1 MQTGSCSS
9 ALKTENLELHQKSRS
24 SLVRRFWTLLRRP
37 ELFKKASW
45 LDFHLRTASF
55 LKKEVTKTN
64 FARTICVCKCNRFKS
79 FMWAVILGQARIY
92 ISDPL
97 AVFAV
102 IERLAVR
109 DPTALKLYSCRDMCD
124 FHTTQFSWLS
134 SIRLNCQDRSRWEVW
149 LAKGN
154 LTSSVHGD
162 MAENLIRVK
171 LINLFASVKP
181 GWNLVSKRETK

>member
-1 MQTGSCSS
+1 M
-9 ALKTENLELHQKSRS
+9 
-24 SLVRRFWTLLRRP
+24 
-37 ELFKKASW
+37 
-45 LDFHLRTASF
+45 RTVLF
-55 LKKEVTKTN
+55 LKKEVTKTS

-109 DPTALKLYSCRDMCD
+109 DPTALKLYSCRNMCD

-134 SIRLNCQDRSRWEVW
+134 SLRLNCQDRSFFDTSHLKPRFEMRSV
-149 LAKGN
+149 AGKGQ
-154 LTSSVHGD
+154 SHQFSPWRHGWKPD
-162 MAENLIRVK
+162 SCQTHKFVCECETW
-171 LINLFASVKP
+171 VKP
-181 GWNLVSKRETK
+181 SEQKGDQVKWSEIDAVEPSEPKLNQVEPNENQYNHVSPSEPM